1 MIKEIIDKRRT
12 IRKFTDEKV
21 NHELLE
27 ELLMYSLMGPSYANA
42 RPVQFLVVEDK
53 EGLEKLSEV
62 ERFSSKYVKDAPCAV
77 VVMADTDLS
86 KFAVEESTICAS
98 YLQLLA
104 EDAGLATSWISLR
117 GVVTKDKEASTEY
130 VKREFGLPKNFE
142 PLCVIPIG
150 YRDEKA
156 KKRVPFDVSPKVHYE
171 KF

>member
-27 ELLMYSLMGPSYANA
+27 ELLMYALMGPSYANA

-62 ERFSSKYVKDAPCAV
+62 ERFSAKYVKDAPCAV

-86 KFAVEESTICAS
+86 KFAIEESTIC
-98 YLQLLA
+98 
-104 EDAGLATSWISLR
+104 GRTS
-117 GVVTKDKEASTEY
+117 
-130 VKREFGLPKNFE
+130 
-142 PLCVIPIG
+142 
-150 YRDEKA
+150 
-156 KKRVPFDVSPKVHYE
+156 
-171 KF
+171 